1 MGVKDKLGN
10 TWKIYKHPEGEK
22 RKIAE
27 LADVHEGDRIEAA
40 IDVLKKGGSDT
51 QAKAPLKGEFDET
64 PTLNIIKKELGF
76 VRKKKTRSRK

>member
-22 RKIAE
+22 RAIAR
-27 LADVHEGDRIEAA
+27 LTNVHEGDRVEGA
-40 IDVLKKGGSDT
+40 IAVLKKGGSDAE
-51 QAKAPLKGEFDET
+51 AKSHLTGEF
-64 PTLNIIKKELGF
+64 PPGSLNIIKKELGF